1 MPNAIVITDE
11 LAAQLAHIE
20 SIYHQQPQQARHAC
34 EALIGH
40 AREHHATLLQ
50 IYAAELYGKI
60 MDHAGEAIAARNL
73 LYEAAQQAQ
82 AIHNFRLEA
91 RVCEQ
96 IARSHYTAGEYPIAL
111 QNWLRCIELS
121 EFKQG
126 EAAIWMMAKV
136 GVGQVYDALGECQ
149 TALLFHQKALQ
160 RIHEVEDPYLH
171 AKILI
176 NIGVVQL
183 KLDQLSPAKAALETS
198 RQICLSND
206 YADYAATSYSRLAEI
221 ALKENQLDEAMS
233 LLNQALIFARKVSY
247 RWGEATILSNMA
259 QIHSRHQRYDAA
271 LECIFTAQVIAKN
284 HHFTPVLMR
293 LHQAAAHNAELA
305 GQIALAIQEL
315 KAGVAL
321 QTALQQV
328 QQSEQNNILVQKTNL
343 RASASSKLVNL
354 ANHRL
359 IEHGDEA
366 DYWPL
371 LAQESASL
379 LRLERISIW
388 LLSEDKQQLV
398 CRYARQE
405 ADQAPAP
412 ILERRMM
419 PVFFASLEHNQ
430 PIIAHDATHHHFVWD
445 LAKAYLT
452 ERHISSIMAFPIH
465 HNDRIYILL
474 FEQTGQQ
481 RNWLP
486 DEIKVGNQLANIAA
500 RALGNQDRRVFQDE
514 IHILNARLSEA
525 HTELENRVQERTQ
538 GLLQSNAELKR
549 TMNQLVQTE
558 KMAALGRLVTGIAN
572 ELIPPLIDA
581 LEHSN
586 LLSQHS
592 NQLAQHLSSGPLK
605 RSSLE
610 QYIATTEA
618 QGKLIED
625 KIALASELVG
635 QFKLIAVDTSSERRR
650 SFNLYETVSDLAKML
665 SRQLRHQGH
674 QILLNIPRQLEL
686 DSFPGPLE
694 QVLTHLIQNAVFHGF
709 AQRRAG
715 VIEISAYAQGEQI
728 IVECRDNGIGIAAD
742 QLPRVLEPFYTRA
755 LHNEHSGLGLYIAN
769 NILSEVLAGTLEIES
784 TLGQYT
790 MIKLRIPRIA
800 PEPPAC
806 ESGNGHAP

>member
-1 MPNAIVITDE
+1 MPNATVIADE

-20 SIYHQQPQQARHAC
+20 SIYHQQPLQARQAC

-40 AREHHATLLQ
+40 ARQQHATLLQ

-60 MDHAGEAIAARNL
+60 MDHAGEAITARNL

-96 IARSHYTAGEYPIAL
+96 IARSHYTAGEYPTAL

-149 TALLFHQKALQ
+149 TALLFHQKALN
-160 RIHEVEDPYLH
+160 RIHEVNDPYLH

-183 KLDQLSPAKAALETS
+183 KLDQLSQAKIALETS
-198 RQICLSND
+198 RQICLAND

-221 ALKENQLDEAMS
+221 ALKENQLDDAMS
-233 LLNQALIFARKVSY
+233 LLTEALSFARKVNY

-293 LHQAAAHNAELA
+293 LHQAAAHNAEQA

-321 QTALQQV
+321 QTALQQA

-359 IEHGDEA
+359 IEHGDQA

-379 LRLERISIW
+379 LQLERVSIW
-388 LLSEDKQQLV
+388 LLSEDKQRLECQ
-398 CRYARQE
+398 YARQE
-405 ADQAPAP
+405 TAQMPV
-412 ILERRMM
+412 LERRMM
-419 PVFFASLEHNQ
+419 PVFFSSLEHNQ
-430 PIIAHDATHHHFVWD
+430 PIIAHDAAHHHFVWD
-445 LAKAYLT
+445 IAKAYLA
-452 ERHISSIMAFPIH
+452 ERHIYSIMAFPIH

-500 RALGNQDRRVFQDE
+500 RALGNQDRREFQDE

-538 GLLQSNAELKR
+538 GLLQSNAELEQ
-549 TMNQLVQTE
+549 TMSQLVQTE
-558 KMAALGRLVTGIAN
+558 KMAALGRLVTGISN

-586 LLSQHS
+586 VLNQHS
-592 NQLAQHLSSGPLK
+592 KQIAQQLSSGQLK

-618 QGKLIED
+618 QGKIIED

-650 SFNLYETVSDLAKML
+650 HFNLYETVSDLAKML

-674 QILLNIPRQLEL
+674 RILLNIPRQLEL

-694 QVLTHLIQNAVFHGF
+694 QILTHLIQNAVFHGF

-715 VIEISAYAQGEQI
+715 VIEISAYAQGDEI
-728 IVECRDNGIGIAAD
+728 IVECHDNGIGIAPE
-742 QLPRVLEPFYTRA
+742 QLQRVLEPFYTRA

-769 NILSEVLAGTLEIES
+769 NLLSEVLAGKLEIES
-784 TLGQYT
+784 ALGQYT
-790 MIKLRIPRIA
+790 KVKLRIPRIA
-800 PEPPAC
+800 PESQAA
-806 ESGNGHAP
+806 EVQA